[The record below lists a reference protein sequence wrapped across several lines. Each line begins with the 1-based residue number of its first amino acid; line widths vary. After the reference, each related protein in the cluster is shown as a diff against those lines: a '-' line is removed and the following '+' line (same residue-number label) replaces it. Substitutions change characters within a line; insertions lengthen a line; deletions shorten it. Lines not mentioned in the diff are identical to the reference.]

1 MTKGLLLHKRDGEFS
16 FRNILKAC
24 HLRAINNKLF
34 QFALEEKNDKVVR
47 QFQTMYKPLSS
58 TEDA

>member
-34 QFALEEKNDKVVR
+34 QFALEEKMTK
-47 QFQTMYKPLSS
+47 
-58 TEDA
+58 